1 MFASPTFLVGSTLAT
16 LWAAL
21 FHLLLGKRWS
31 DLVLSWFIALIGF
44 GVGQAVA
51 QTVGTEWM
59 VVGELHLI
67 EGTFICWLA
76 MLIARWLRM

>member
-1 MFASPTFLVGSTLAT
+1 MFASPTFLVGSAMAT

-51 QTVGTEWM
+51 QTVGATWM
-59 VVGELHLI
+59 LVGELHLI
-67 EGTFICWLA
+67 EGTVVCWLA
-76 MLIARWLRM
+76 MLIARWLRI